1 MGKELVYVKL
11 LIKITIR
18 IKMERIDRK
27 LDAILEKLAIL
38 EVRLQ
43 RLELSCRAMDSHI
56 GFVEG
61 VYSTVRAPMDY
72 VASKVSQ
79 LTGGSHTALPPSKN
93 QDDNDEKSIV
103 ISRTQPRT
111 QLRSIERCPSF
122 VG

>member
-1 MGKELVYVKL
+1 
-11 LIKITIR
+11 
-18 IKMERIDRK
+18 MERVDRK

-38 EVRLQ
+38 ETRLQ

-79 LTGGSHTALPPSKN
+79 LTGGVHTTLPPSN
-93 QDDNDEKSIV
+93 IQNENSEGKSIV
-103 ISRTQPRT
+103 LSRAESRTQSRTRPR
-111 QLRSIERCPSF
+111 LRSIERHPSF